1 MFTDHDLRDLL
12 NYAPNAPVL
21 SVYLS
26 TDPAEGN
33 ADAYKLRLR
42 SMLKEID
49 LPEDVAAV
57 LRYFDR
63 EHDWSGR
70 SVVLFS
76 CAGDD
81 YFKVYTLQLNI
92 RSRVRVSDKPFVKPL
107 LDLLDF
113 YGGYGVVLVDKQGA
127 RLFSFQ
133 LGELQERDG
142 VLGESIRRTKRGGGS
157 QATGRRGGVAGQT
170 DHMDEITDRN
180 IKETVGFAT
189 EFFSANN
196 VRRILIGGADDT
208 VALFRS
214 QLPKTWQSLV
224 VGTFP
229 MSMTASQNEVLER
242 SLRVGEA
249 AERKREDQLVEAL
262 VTSSAKHRG
271 AVQTMDDTLE
281 AVRGGRVQTLVI
293 QEGYRAPGQR
303 CQGCGFITVQ
313 ELEICPFCG
322 SKFGDVPDAVEEAV
336 RQVLTS
342 GGEVEVVHGD
352 HNPAGF
358 SDIGALLRY

>member
-12 NYAPNAPVL
+12 NYAPNAPVS

-76 CAGDD
+76 CAGED

-142 VLGESIRRTKRGGGS
+142 VLGESIRRTKRWRRVSGYRT
-157 QATGRRGGVAGQT
+157 ARRGGRP
-170 DHMDEITDRN
+170 DRPY
-180 IKETVGFAT
+180 GR
-189 EFFSANN
+189 NN
-196 VRRILIGGADDT
+196 RQKYQRNRRICNRVFFRKQRAAHINRRSRRYGS
-208 VALFRS
+208 ALFRS
-214 QLPKTWQSLV
+214 QLPKTWQSLF

-229 MSMTASQNEVLER
+229 MSMAASQNEGIGAVAACGRGCRAKRESINWSKRWLPARR
-242 SLRVGEA
+242 STVAQFKPWMIPWKQSGRSEYKPSLSRKGPRPRSTLPGLRVYYRTGA
-249 AERKREDQLVEAL
+249 GNMPVLREQIW
-262 VTSSAKHRG
+262 G
-271 AVQTMDDTLE
+271 C
-281 AVRGGRVQTLVI
+281 
-293 QEGYRAPGQR
+293 PR
-303 CQGCGFITVQ
+303 C
-313 ELEICPFCG
+313 
-322 SKFGDVPDAVEEAV
+322 S
-336 RQVLTS
+336 
-342 GGEVEVVHGD
+342 
-352 HNPAGF
+352 
-358 SDIGALLRY
+358 

>member
-12 NYAPNAPVL
+12 NYARNAPVL

-76 CAGDD
+76 CAEED

-249 AERKREDQLVEAL
+249 AERKLKINWSKRWLRARRSTVALFKPWMIPWKQSGEAGYKPSLSRKGTVPQVNAARAAGLLPFRSWKYARFAGANLGMFPMQLKRR
-262 VTSSAKHRG
+262 SAG
-271 AVQTMDDTLE
+271 AYLRRRSGSRTRRPQP
-281 AVRGGRVQTLVI
+281 GR
-293 QEGYRAPGQR
+293 
-303 CQGCGFITVQ
+303 F
-313 ELEICPFCG
+313 
-322 SKFGDVPDAVEEAV
+322 
-336 RQVLTS
+336 
-342 GGEVEVVHGD
+342 
-352 HNPAGF
+352 
-358 SDIGALLRY
+358 